1 MVVSSPWWCQQL
13 CSLGLYS
20 CNNFSLLSNLARN
33 YSKYNLSLSL
43 SLSLSQFLFFLLSFQ
58 TLSHFITLTILSSQS
73 LTYQSFFLFL
83 FSLLVERNCST
94 SCISMYFFFFFGDI
108 DKFKLFIFQILYN
121 LRKIPS
127 AIIVWSHHQLW
138 RYFISLL
145 LIPNLLFFC
154 LHRSNQI
161 NEIGKVCEFNF
172 CFLFYF
178 ISFFRVEVESIKQK
192 TKHQRVNMHSKTT
205 AHP

>member
-1 MVVSSPWWCQQL
+1 MVVSFPWWCQQL

-20 CNNFSLLSNLARN
+20 CNNFSLLSNLAGN

-43 SLSLSQFLFFLLSFQ
+43 SLNFYFFYYHFRLSVTLLLLPFSAPSLSLI
-58 TLSHFITLTILSSQS
+58 SHFFYSSS
-73 LTYQSFFLFL
+73 LCQQKEIVVLHV
-83 FSLLVERNCST
+83 LV
-94 SCISMYFFFFFGDI
+94 CIFFFGDI

-192 TKHQRVNMHSKTT
+192 TKHQRVNMHSKNT